1 MNVISASSITGS
13 ALDAEKMRVDIVS
26 QNIAN
31 ANTTKGIDGKPYQ
44 RRIVAFESLLD
55 AAAGP
60 NMQGV
65 RLSEIKRDETPGE
78 IINNP
83 QHPHADDDGNV
94 TMPNVNI
101 PFEMVDMV
109 TATRSQPR
117 SPCGISSPTSSAPT
131 R

>member
-31 ANTTKGIDGKPYQ
+31 AHTTKGIDGKPYQ

-65 RLSEIKRDETPGE
+65 RLSEIRRDETPGE
-78 IINNP
+78 IISNP
-83 QHPHADDDGNV
+83 EHPHAVGDGIV
-94 TMPNVNI
+94 GM
-101 PFEMVDMV
+101 DMV
-109 TATRSQPR
+109 IIP
-117 SPCGISSPTSSAPT
+117 I
-131 R
+131 

>member
-31 ANTTKGIDGKPYQ
+31 ANTTKGIDGKAYQ
-44 RRIVAFESLLD
+44 RRIVAFESFLD

-65 RLSEIKRDETPGE
+65 RALNSSAMKILAKSSTTLS
-78 IINNP
+78 
-83 QHPHADDDGNV
+83 
-94 TMPNVNI
+94 I
-101 PFEMVDMV
+101 PMLTK
-109 TATRSQPR
+109 TAM
-117 SPCGISSPTSSAPT
+117 SPC
-131 R
+131 RM